1 MILSCNQEKKMS
13 YSTFIT
19 DKAGLQK
26 FYEAIISEHDTY
38 APVEKFGKYDY
49 KKVASLNECDPDS
62 PIPMTMSVKPLF
74 FPRSAKIMKYTATSA
89 GTEILE
95 AEGDPLAGKRVI
107 LGVKHCDARGL
118 QVLESVYKWDYVDN
132 DFRVRRDN
140 TVIFSS
146 RCDKAD
152 THCFCTSLDYDV
164 EKLDAMDVA
173 VVNGQGGKVF
183 VQARTEKGETFLKEN
198 LEKTTTYN
206 VQSTNDEMEMRKQ
219 YEAFAASF
227 RLKMDYKDINEKMS
241 KRFDSQA
248 FEEASRSCV
257 SCNTCAFI
265 CPTCHCFKIS
275 DVKIKDTG
283 VRYKSYDSCNNIY
296 FTLEAGGHNPRPA
309 KYRRWRQRS
318 MHKFVYYKERFG
330 VNLCVGC
337 GHCAI
342 SCPVNIS
349 IFDVVN
355 HVASAPI
362 ES

>member
-1 MILSCNQEKKMS
+1 MS
-13 YSTFIT
+13 FSTFVT
-19 DKAGLQK
+19 DKVGLQK
-26 FYEAIISEHDTY
+26 LYEAIISKHETY

-49 KKVASLNECDPDS
+49 KKVSSLKECDPDS
-62 PIPMTMSVKPLF
+62 PIAMTMSVKPLF
-74 FPRSAKIMKYTATSA
+74 FPRSAKIMKYEANSA
-89 GTEILE
+89 GTNILDTDE
-95 AEGDPLAGKRVI
+95 DLLAGKRVI

-118 QVLESVYKWDYVDN
+118 QVLEAVNKWDYVDN
-132 DFRVRRDN
+132 DFLKRRAN
-140 TVIFSS
+140 TVIFST

-164 EKLDAMDVA
+164 ENLDALDVA
-173 VVNGQGGKVF
+173 MVNGTNGKIY
-183 VQARTEKGETFLKEN
+183 VQARTEKGDAFLKEN
-198 LEKTTTYN
+198 AGNTSSADGEA
-206 VQSTNDEMEMRKQ
+206 STEMKKQ

-227 RLKMDYKDINEKMS
+227 RLKMEYKEINEKMS
-241 KRFDSQA
+241 KRFDSPA
-248 FEEASRSCV
+248 FEEASRNCI

-275 DVKIKDTG
+275 DEKIKDTG
-283 VRYKSYDSCNNIY
+283 VRYKSYDSCNNVY

-349 IFDVVN
+349 IFEVVN
-355 HVASAPI
+355 HVAATPV
-362 ES
+362 ESS